1 MKLKFQSG
9 GRLAG
14 QVAIITG
21 GASGIRCSR
30 AISRAQPSSQ
40 MEDGRCISRNIDEE
54 FKIEHGGKK
63 LMAMEI
69 RGLKNSELDEHAELV
84 YLSYSH
90 ERQLVSDAML
100 AHQDWWLQGIARDPY
115 YEKEQT
121 RVMVLDGKLVSSVT
135 CYLRP
140 SYIAGRIAKAVCIGS
155 VCTHPEYRR
164 RGLLR
169 QTLAEAAR
177 WMISQ
182 GVLWSFL
189 YGNEAVYGSSGW
201 RNLTSWIL
209 SAVRRSRPLFFADL
223 CVRSEF
229 STDIVAR
236 PADSEADVPVLAE
249 IYDEFNSGLTGTTR
263 RTVEYWRR
271 RVLTRSEPWANL
283 PVYYLLERHGR
294 AVGYYAGEN
303 ANVSEIGW
311 RESPYDVLAFILRQ
325 WPDQM
330 VLFPL
335 YNTEI
340 LKYLRMILAIP
351 RQQEYHEHQSAIT
364 LRENY
369 QGLWRYLQDPEG
381 LFPEFSDTEGLIR
394 FLREHDYVMWNVDK
408 S

>member
-1 MKLKFQSG
+1 M
-9 GRLAG
+9 
-14 QVAIITG
+14 T
-21 GASGIRCSR
+21 
-30 AISRAQPSSQ
+30 
-40 MEDGRCISRNIDEE
+40 
-54 FKIEHGGKK
+54 
-63 LMAMEI
+63 MEI
-69 RGLKNSELDEHAELV
+69 RGLKNSELNEHAELV
-84 YLSYSH
+84 YLSYSYD
-90 ERQLVSDAML
+90 RQLVSDAML

-115 YEKEQT
+115 YETEQT

-140 SYIAGRIAKAVCIGS
+140 SYIAGRIVKAVCIGS

-169 QTLAEAAR
+169 QTLVEAAR

-182 GVLWSFL
+182 SVLWSFL
-189 YGNEAVYGSSGW
+189 YGNEAVYGGSGW

-209 SAVRRSRPLFFADL
+209 SADLRVRG
-223 CVRSEF
+223 EF
-229 STDIVAR
+229 GADIVAR
-236 PADSEADVPVLAE
+236 PADLEADVFTLAD

-271 RVLTRSEPWANL
+271 RVLTRSEPWTKP
-283 PVYYLLERHGR
+283 PVYYLLERRGR

-303 ANVSEIGW
+303 AKVAEIGW

-340 LKYLRMILAIP
+340 LKYLRMISAIP
-351 RQQEYHEHQSAIT
+351 RQKEYHEHQSTIT

-381 LFPEFSDTEGLIR
+381 LFPEFGDTEGLIR